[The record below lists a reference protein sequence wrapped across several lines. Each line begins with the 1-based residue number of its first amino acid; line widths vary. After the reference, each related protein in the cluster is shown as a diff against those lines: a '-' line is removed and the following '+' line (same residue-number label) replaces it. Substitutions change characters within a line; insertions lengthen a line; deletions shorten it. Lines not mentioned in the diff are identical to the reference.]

1 MTTKIFNRP
10 ARRSEADTRLN
21 GWRLTVVGSFL
32 ALAAALVLFQV
43 LWSDRYVGLAVK
55 NHLRLVR
62 MAPARGQIYDRNG
75 MPLALNVMTFDIM
88 GYPLDLKKDDVK
100 LRLLGAMERARLP
113 HDAERLERRIRSLT
127 WAPYRAISLV
137 PNLTLLQ
144 MTNLMEDPD
153 FPKELFPMPVWRR
166 TYPAGPLASHV
177 VGCVGE
183 ISEKELQNV
192 EASPE
197 KSYIGGDAIGKT
209 GVEAFYEDRLR
220 GTVGESAVEVDAR
233 GRQRRILYKKEPGI
247 GSDLTLTIDLGA
259 QSYASQLLG
268 DRNGAIVALDV
279 TNGEVIAL
287 CSNPSYDPNPLA
299 WGVSDAEWTALNAD
313 PDFPMMNR
321 VIAGLYSPGSIF
333 KVVTGYAALQSGAV
347 TAETRIFCSGIF
359 SLGHFSYRCWRRA
372 GHGREN
378 LVKALRDS
386 CDVFFYETSQRVGV
400 KKYHETARRFGL
412 GRPVGIDLP
421 GEASGLLP
429 DPAWK
434 KATLRQGWYKG
445 DSVNLSIGQ
454 GFLLMTPLQMCS
466 LYATIA
472 GDGLFFRPHVLKD
485 AYVKGVDTGLR
496 RDCIAVIKEGLKA
509 VTSPGGTGH
518 YAAVDGLDMAGKT
531 GTVQNSHGKD
541 HAVFA
546 GYAPTSKPQYA
557 VVCFVEG
564 GESGGRIAG
573 PLTGRMLAWLLKQ
586 KRCGN

>member
-55 NHLRLVR
+55 NRLRLVR

-233 GRQRRILYKKEPGI
+233 GRQRRILRHGFDQDKLFLFMGKMVDKPHTPLFAPRYLSAEIFRTRIAPGLI
-247 GSDLTLTIDLGA
+247 ACFIQSHDLAEGP
-259 QSYASQLLG
+259 
-268 DRNGAIVALDV
+268 
-279 TNGEVIAL
+279 VIA
-287 CSNPSYDPNPLA
+287 A
-299 WGVSDAEWTALNAD
+299 QQ
-313 PDFPMMNR
+313 
-321 VIAGLYSPGSIF
+321 I
-333 KVVTGYAALQSGAV
+333 
-347 TAETRIFCSGIF
+347 RI
-359 SLGHFSYRCWRRA
+359 
-372 GHGREN
+372 
-378 LVKALRDS
+378 D
-386 CDVFFYETSQRVGV
+386 
-400 KKYHETARRFGL
+400 
-412 GRPVGIDLP
+412 
-421 GEASGLLP
+421 
-429 DPAWK
+429 
-434 KATLRQGWYKG
+434 
-445 DSVNLSIGQ
+445 
-454 GFLLMTPLQMCS
+454 
-466 LYATIA
+466 
-472 GDGLFFRPHVLKD
+472 
-485 AYVKGVDTGLR
+485 
-496 RDCIAVIKEGLKA
+496 
-509 VTSPGGTGH
+509 
-518 YAAVDGLDMAGKT
+518 
-531 GTVQNSHGKD
+531 
-541 HAVFA
+541 
-546 GYAPTSKPQYA
+546 
-557 VVCFVEG
+557 
-564 GESGGRIAG
+564 
-573 PLTGRMLAWLLKQ
+573 
-586 KRCGN
+586 